1 MSDHPV
7 EVTGL
12 FVIEGVVE
20 EASVRS
26 QSAVAV
32 VVWTWPGAG

>member
-1 MSDHPV
+1 M

-12 FVIEGVVE
+12 FVIEGVLE

-26 QSAVAV
+26 HSAVVV